1 MHVEGNDKASF
12 VIGKENRRECSAR
25 FLKRLDNTLGQEPG
39 LLAMIGK
46 STTLGVTMTHSIVAG
61 VDVSKERLDVTLYD
75 GEQHQSYDIAYTTKA
90 FDSILKHYQ
99 DSSIHIVCEATGNY
113 HLKLGKIAHDRGLKF
128 SSVNPFIIK
137 RYGDICMKRAK
148 TDRVDSRL
156 IAQYGYDY
164 TPAITE
170 QISQSRITMQQILK
184 AIDDL
189 HSTEGDYRN
198 RLEAHKVNP
207 YGVKEVEAVYTHILE
222 MVVAKRKMLE
232 DQLTQLVQAK
242 HNESYEL
249 LLSIPGIGPI
259 GASVIIAFF
268 GTFEAFDSSK
278 QVISYMGTSPVVK
291 KSGKYKGKT
300 MISRKGNAYLRKKL
314 YMCAVSARRYNP
326 YCIPLYHRLTVKGM
340 AKKPA
345 TVAVLNKL
353 VRQTFGV
360 LKSNKPFDENK

>member
-1 MHVEGNDKASF
+1 
-12 VIGKENRRECSAR
+12 
-25 FLKRLDNTLGQEPG
+25 
-39 LLAMIGK
+39 MIGK
-46 STTLGVTMTHSIVAG
+46 STIEGVTMIPSIIAG
-61 VDVSKERLDVTLYD
+61 VDVSKDRLDVTFYD
-75 GEQHQSYDIAYTTKA
+75 GERQKSYDIAYTTKA
-90 FDSILKHYQ
+90 FNSILKPYKDRQ
-99 DSSIHIVCEATGNY
+99 IHIVCEATGNY
-113 HLKLGKIAHDRGLKF
+113 HLRLGKIAHDKGIKF

-156 IAQYGYDY
+156 IAQYGYEY
-164 TPAITE
+164 TPSSTA
-170 QISQSRITMQQILK
+170 QISPSRITMQQILK

-189 HSTEGDYRN
+189 HNTEGEYRN
-198 RLEAHKVNP
+198 RLEAHSVNP
-207 YGVKEVEAVYTHILE
+207 YGADEVRTVYIQILE
-222 MVVAKRKMLE
+222 TVIAKREALE
-232 DQLTQLVQAK
+232 RQLIKLVQAE
-242 HNESYEL
+242 HEESYEL

-268 GTFEAFDSSK
+268 GKFEGFDTSK
-278 QVISYMGTSPVVK
+278 QVISYMGTSPVVR

-326 YCIPLYHRLTVKGM
+326 YCISLYQRLTEKGM
-340 AKKPA
+340 AVKPA

-360 LKSNKPFDENK
+360 LKSNKPFDTIY